1 MKALNV
7 IQISVVFIWMK
18 WIMASRG
25 LRWVFVVNFYKFP
38 VLSYLEIQIYL
49 APEMNILCKTLISGQ
64 NEMSF
69 PFTVV
74 PEKENETS

>member
-1 MKALNV
+1 
-7 IQISVVFIWMK
+7 
-18 WIMASRG
+18 
-25 LRWVFVVNFYKFP
+25 
-38 VLSYLEIQIYL
+38 
-49 APEMNILCKTLISGQ
+49 MNILCKTLISGQ